1 MIRPGGQFYKFQ
13 PGGPDSLNLRWPWK
27 KPLAFPCR
35 RTSRVNK
42 RLIPA
47 KRVALVES
55 LACARKHTAEQT
67 LGRVGD
73 DQSQTLRKGPEEH
86 ILAEASADLK
96 YSQRRQ
102 DGQTGYARRAQRS
115 NKHSL
120 HGKVSSKLSAQFRL
134 AARLKPTAVRD
145 DSPTLWSDHHHP
157 TRYRL
162 SGW

>member
-1 MIRPGGQFYKFQ
+1 MAM
-13 PGGPDSLNLRWPWK
+13 RWPWKK
-27 KPLAFPCR
+27 KPLAFPYR
-35 RTSRVNK
+35 RASRVNK
-42 RLIPA
+42 RFIPA
-47 KRVALVES
+47 KRAALVQS
-55 LACARKHTAEQT
+55 LARARKNTAEQT

-96 YSQRRQ
+96 DSQRRQ
-102 DGQTGYARRAQRS
+102 NGQTGYARRAQRS

-120 HGKVSSKLSAQFRL
+120 HGKVSSKLSAQFSL
-134 AARLKPTAVRD
+134 AARLKPTVVRD
-145 DSPTLWSDHHHP
+145 DSPTSWSDHHRL